1 VTDEHPSIDARPAE
15 RAAWGRSLRGH
26 APRSSQARYEPA
38 ADRRDPVQLL
48 KEQDLGR
55 VPELVPL
62 RYARMLGS
70 PFAFYRGAARLM
82 AHDLAATPR
91 SGIDVQCCGDAHL
104 GNFGAFG
111 TAEHRLVFGVNDF
124 DETLP
129 GPFEWDLKRLATSIL
144 IAGRGNGFPVEQ
156 QRRMVLGAIAEYRQR
171 MRTLAA
177 VPNLELWYIELD
189 VATLARG
196 LPGGI
201 ERRLLDR
208 VAGDL
213 TTARAGDDFHAVARV
228 TERVGGVARIAAR
241 PPVLVP
247 LEDFEDSER
256 RAQIADD
263 LRAVVHHY
271 PRTLQRD
278 RQVLLRSFTFRD
290 AARKVVGVGSV
301 GMRDWVA
308 LLAGRDDHDLL
319 LLQIKEARESVLEDV
334 LPASTCS
341 SAGHRVVAGQQ
352 LMQASSDLL
361 LGWTTMRA
369 AEDGVQRDYYVRQL
383 RNWKS
388 TLDIDALD
396 APLMDAYAR
405 LCAAS
410 LAIAHARSGDRI
422 ALAAYL
428 GKARSFDLAVLRFS
442 ESYAAQ
448 NEADHHALVR
458 AARAGEVPTHSRD
471 TQRSP

>member
-1 VTDEHPSIDARPAE
+1 VTDTHPSD
-15 RAAWGRSLRGH
+15 GRSLRGRT
-26 APRSSQARYEPA
+26 PRSSQARYEAA
-38 ADRRDPVQLL
+38 ADRRDPVDVLQ
-48 KEQDLGR
+48 EQDLGR
-55 VPELVPL
+55 VPELAPL
-62 RYARMLGS
+62 RYARMLES

-91 SGIDVQCCGDAHL
+91 AGIDVQCCGDAHL

-129 GPFEWDLKRLATSIL
+129 GPFEWDVKRLATSIL
-144 IAGRGNGFPVEQ
+144 IAGHGNGFTAAQQ
-156 QRRMVLGAIAEYRQR
+156 QRIVLGAIAEYRR
-171 MRTLAA
+171 RLRALAA
-177 VPNLELWYIELD
+177 VPNLTLWYDELD
-189 VATLARG
+189 VSTLARG
-196 LPGGI
+196 LAGGI
-201 ERRLLDR
+201 RRRLLDR
-208 VAGDL
+208 IAGDL
-213 TTARAGDDFHAVARV
+213 TSARAGDDLHAVARV

-247 LEDFEDSER
+247 LEDVGDPER

-263 LRAVVHHY
+263 LRTVLHDY

-301 GMRDWVA
+301 GLRDWVA
-308 LLAGRDDHDLL
+308 LLTGRDDRDVL
-319 LLQIKEARESVLEDV
+319 LLQIKEARASVLEDV
-334 LPASTCS
+334 LPASTYA
-341 SAGHRVVAGQQ
+341 SAGRRVVAGQQ
-352 LMQASSDLL
+352 LMQTSSDLL

-388 TLDIDALD
+388 SLEIDTLD

-410 LAIAHARSGDRI
+410 LAIAHARSGNRI
-422 ALAAYL
+422 ALAGYL
-428 GKARSFDLAVLRFS
+428 GKATTFDVAVLRFS

-448 NEADHHALVR
+448 NDADYQALVR
-458 AARAGEVPTHSRD
+458 AARAGRVPTH
-471 TQRSP
+471 RSSEASGAPS